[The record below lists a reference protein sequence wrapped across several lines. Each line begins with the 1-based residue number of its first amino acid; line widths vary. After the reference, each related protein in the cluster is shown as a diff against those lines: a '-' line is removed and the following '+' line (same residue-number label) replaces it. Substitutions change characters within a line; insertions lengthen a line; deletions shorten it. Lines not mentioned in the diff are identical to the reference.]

1 MRREDAVLQLQ
12 RVIGPRATIVVGS
25 HRSGPRQRA
34 AAKCEEDALGA
45 QLEVLQHELM
55 NKVAAFPERWE
66 VIRLQH
72 QIIRLEQQ
80 RSEAHAR
87 AQYYRYTFTTPSEHR
102 ATGRWWNRELVG
114 TFYGPVALRP

>member
-1 MRREDAVLQLQ
+1 MRREDAVRQLR
-12 RVIGPRATIVVGS
+12 RVIGPLATIVVGS

-34 AAKCEEDALGA
+34 AAKCEEEALGA
-45 QLEVLQHELM
+45 KLEVLQHELM

-72 QIIRLEQQ
+72 QIIRLEQE

-87 AQYYRYTFTTPSEHR
+87 ARYYRYWVGEDHGRLQIER
-102 ATGRWWNRELVG
+102 AKGDSWDEVL
-114 TFYGPVALRP
+114 AMLHHED

>member
-87 AQYYRYTFTTPSEHR
+87 AQYYRYWVGEDRGRLQIER
-102 ATGRWWNRELVG
+102 AKGDSWDEVL
-114 TFYGPVALRP
+114 AMLH

>member
-1 MRREDAVLQLQ
+1 MRRADAIRQLQ
-12 RVIGPRATIVVGS
+12 RVIGPLATIVVGS

-34 AAKCEEDALGA
+34 AAKCEEEALGA
-45 QLEVLQHELM
+45 KLEALQHELM

-72 QIIRLEQQ
+72 QIIRLEQE

-87 AQYYRYTFTTPSEHR
+87 ARYYRYWVAEDHGRLHIER
-102 ATGRWWNRELVG
+102 AKGDSWDEVL
-114 TFYGPVALRP
+114 AMLHHED